1 MNKHDWKQAYK
12 SLGFSPSFWLIILI
26 LYCFGWVFG
35 FYIRND
41 LFETTVVVYLTLCA
55 VVQSSEEGK
64 KAKEEGKKAK
74 EEIKNRALFRKE
86 VEESL
91 LFGISIEDVY
101 QRKNYWDSE
110 NKTKENKEFEEE
122 EKQLREGLRE
132 VRNKI
137 IKK

>member
-1 MNKHDWKQAYK
+1 MNKHDWKQAHK

-26 LYCFGWVFG
+26 LYCFGWIFG
-35 FYIRND
+35 SYIRND

-55 VVQSSEEGK
+55 VVQSS
-64 KAKEEGKKAK
+64 EEGKKAK

>member
-26 LYCFGWVFG
+26 LYCFGWIFG
-35 FYIRND
+35 SYIRND

-55 VVQSSEEGK
+55 VVQSSEER
-64 KAKEEGKKAK
+64 KKAK

-101 QRKNYWDSE
+101 QRKNWWDSE

>member
-26 LYCFGWVFG
+26 LYCFGWIFG
-35 FYIRND
+35 FYVRND
-41 LFETTVVVYLTLCA
+41 LFEATVVVYLTLCA
-55 VVQSSEEGK
+55 VVESSEERK
-64 KAKEEGKKAK
+64 KAKEK
-74 EEIKNRALFRKE
+74 IKNRALFRKK

-101 QRKNYWDSE
+101 QRKNYWDE
-110 NKTKENKEFEEE
+110 NKTKETKRKEFEEE

-132 VRNKI
+132 IRNKI
-137 IKK
+137 IKKK